1 MICVLG
7 GVVPPDS
14 PEPAPKK
21 KEKKAKPV
29 EKKKPPVKEE
39 PVNPAKFQ
47 EILEEQD
54 EEDQD
59 QFNPDDMPDVSYT
72 IDCFIWWMNVMIDE
86 WWWLMMIDEWMN
98 VMIQQ

>member
-1 MICVLG
+1 M
-7 GVVPPDS
+7 
-14 PEPAPKK
+14 
-21 KEKKAKPV
+21 

-72 IDCFIWWMNVMIDE
+72 IDCFI
-86 WWWLMMIDEWMN
+86 
-98 VMIQQ
+98 